1 MIYKYNFNSR
11 FIRYGPLNTKFYIDD
26 NVYIPRSPIAYYLK
40 ELIKDKKTILDL
52 CCGSGALGI
61 ISALLEDK
69 CLVDMSDINSKALKV
84 ANKNIDNHKL
94 NSRITCIKSNL
105 FKNIT
110 KKYDLIIAVPP
121 QISEEEYSNH
131 HKELLHEPKIAY
143 IADDNGFYFIKKI
156 LDQAP
161 FYLNKNGILIMETGI
176 RLSKKIKEDYAN
188 LNIEWYKF
196 NKKDCILKYVYK

>member
-1 MIYKYNFNSR
+1 MNFNYKFNSR
-11 FIRYGPLNTKFYIDD
+11 FIWYGPFNTKFYVDN
-26 NVYIPRSPIAYYLK
+26 NVYIPRSPIADYLQ

-84 ANKNIDNHKL
+84 ANKNINNQKL
-94 NSRITCIKSNL
+94 NNRITCIKSDL

-121 QISEEEYSNH
+121 QISKEEYDNY
-131 HKELLHEPKIAY
+131 KESSPEPKIAY
-143 IADDNGFYFIKKI
+143 IADNDGFYFIKKI
-156 LDQAP
+156 LDKAHL
-161 FYLNKNGILIMETGI
+161 YLNKNGILIMETGI
-176 RLSKKIKEDYAN
+176 RLSEKVKKNYNN

-196 NKKDCILKYVYK
+196 NGKDCILKYVHQ

>member
-69 CLVDMSDINSKALKV
+69 CLVDLSDINSKALKV
-84 ANKNIDNHKL
+84 AKENVNNQNL
-94 NSRITCIKSNL
+94 NNRISCIKSNI

-110 KKYDLIIAVPP
+110 KKYDVIIAVPP
-121 QISEEEYSNH
+121 QISKDEYKNK
-131 HKELLHEPKIAY
+131 KESSPEPKIAY
-143 IADDNGFYFIKKI
+143 IANDDGFYFIKKI
-156 LDQAP
+156 LDKVSL
-161 FYLNKNGILIMETGI
+161 YLKKDGILLMETGV
-176 RLSKKIKEDYAN
+176 RLAKRVKENYNNINIKW
-188 LNIEWYKF
+188 LKF
-196 NKKDCILKYVYK
+196 NGEDGILKYVHQ

>member
-1 MIYKYNFNSR
+1 MIYNYNFNSR

-69 CLVDMSDINSKALKV
+69 CLVDISDINSKALKV
-84 ANKNIDNHKL
+84 AKENVNNQNL
-94 NSRITCIKSNL
+94 NNRISCIKSNL

-110 KKYDLIIAVPP
+110 KKYDVIIAVPP
-121 QISEEEYSNH
+121 QISKDEYKNK
-131 HKELLHEPKIAY
+131 KESSPEPKIAY
-143 IADDNGFYFIKKI
+143 IANDDGFYFIKKI
-156 LDQAP
+156 LDKVSL
-161 FYLNKNGILIMETGI
+161 YLKKDGILIMETGI
-176 RLSKKIKEDYAN
+176 RLAKRVKENYN
-188 LNIEWYKF
+188 NINFKWLKF
-196 NKKDCILKYVYK
+196 NGEDSILKYVHQ

>member
-1 MIYKYNFNSR
+1 MIYNYNFNSR

-69 CLVDMSDINSKALKV
+69 CLVDISDINSKALKV
-84 ANKNIDNHKL
+84 AKENVNNQNL
-94 NSRITCIKSNL
+94 NNRISCIKSNL

-110 KKYDLIIAVPP
+110 KKYDVIIAVPP
-121 QISEEEYSNH
+121 QISKDEYKNK
-131 HKELLHEPKIAY
+131 KESSPEPKIAY
-143 IADDNGFYFIKKI
+143 IANDDGFYFIKKI
-156 LDQAP
+156 LDKVSL
-161 FYLNKNGILIMETGI
+161 YLKKDGILIMETGI
-176 RLSKKIKEDYAN
+176 RLAKRVKENYN
-188 LNIEWYKF
+188 NINFKWFKF
-196 NKKDCILKYVYK
+196 NGEDSILKYVHQ

>member
-1 MIYKYNFNSR
+1 MIYNYKFNSR

-69 CLVDMSDINSKALKV
+69 CLVDISDINSKALKV
-84 ANKNIDNHKL
+84 AKENVNNQNL
-94 NSRITCIKSNL
+94 NNRISCIKSNL

-110 KKYDLIIAVPP
+110 KKYDVIIAVPP
-121 QISEEEYSNH
+121 QISKDEYKNK
-131 HKELLHEPKIAY
+131 KESSPEPKIAY
-143 IADDNGFYFIKKI
+143 IANDDGFYFIKKI
-156 LDQAP
+156 LDKVSL
-161 FYLNKNGILIMETGI
+161 YLKKDGILIMETGI
-176 RLSKKIKEDYAN
+176 RLAKRVKENYN
-188 LNIEWYKF
+188 NINFKWLKF
-196 NKKDCILKYVYK
+196 NGEDSILKYVHQ

>member
-69 CLVDMSDINSKALKV
+69 CLVDLSDINSKALKV
-84 ANKNIDNHKL
+84 AKKNVNNQNL
-94 NSRITCIKSNL
+94 NNRISCIKSDI

-110 KKYDLIIAVPP
+110 KKYDVIIAVPP
-121 QISEEEYSNH
+121 QISKDEYKNK
-131 HKELLHEPKIAY
+131 KESSPEPKIAY
-143 IADDNGFYFIKKI
+143 IANDDGFYFIKKI
-156 LDQAP
+156 LDKVSL
-161 FYLNKNGILIMETGI
+161 YLKKDGILLMETGV
-176 RLSKKIKEDYAN
+176 RLAKRVKENYNNINIKW
-188 LNIEWYKF
+188 LKF
-196 NKKDCILKYVYK
+196 NGEDGILKYVHQ

>member
-1 MIYKYNFNSR
+1 MIYNYNFNSR

-69 CLVDMSDINSKALKV
+69 CLVDISDINSKALKV
-84 ANKNIDNHKL
+84 AKENVNNQNL
-94 NSRITCIKSNL
+94 NNRISCIKSNL

-110 KKYDLIIAVPP
+110 KKYDVIIAVPP
-121 QISEEEYSNH
+121 QISKDEYKNK
-131 HKELLHEPKIAY
+131 KESSPEPKIAY
-143 IADDNGFYFIKKI
+143 IANDDGFYFIKKI
-156 LDQAP
+156 LDKVSL
-161 FYLNKNGILIMETGI
+161 YLKKDGILIMETGI
-176 RLSKKIKEDYAN
+176 RLAKRVKENYN
-188 LNIEWYKF
+188 NINFKWLKF
-196 NKKDCILKYVYK
+196 NGEDSILKYVHL

>member
-1 MIYKYNFNSR
+1 MIYNYNFNSR

-69 CLVDMSDINSKALKV
+69 CLVDISDINSKALKV
-84 ANKNIDNHKL
+84 AKENVNNQNL
-94 NSRITCIKSNL
+94 NNRISCIKSNL

-110 KKYDLIIAVPP
+110 KKYDVIIAVPP
-121 QISEEEYSNH
+121 QISKDEYKNK
-131 HKELLHEPKIAY
+131 KESSPEPKIAY
-143 IADDNGFYFIKKI
+143 IANDDGFYFIKKI
-156 LDQAP
+156 LDKVSL
-161 FYLNKNGILIMETGI
+161 YLKKNGILIMETGI
-176 RLSKKIKEDYAN
+176 RLAKRVKENYN
-188 LNIEWYKF
+188 NINFKWLKF
-196 NKKDCILKYVYK
+196 NGEDSILKYVHQ